1 MAKQAKGPRIT
12 AIDADGKETRIRAER
27 LRVEFG
33 HGRSLVL
40 SFPDMPWGD
49 LDVQASGDSDDAVAV
64 LSVRALASNHLSLR
78 ADLCHHPVEID
89 PIDLPESAPVPV
101 FRVRVTKAVDGADK
115 ANAPKKHQLRR
126 WAQAA
131 VQRNVDVG
139 IRLVGE
145 DEGRALNSE
154 YRGKDYATNVL
165 TFDYGAVGDE
175 RGAQAAARADAD
187 AVLEGDLVLC
197 VPVVVREAAE
207 QGKTLDA
214 HFAHLV
220 VHGMLHLQ
228 GHDHED
234 DAQAD
239 AMESLERVMLAALGY
254 PDPYA

>member
-1 MAKQAKGPRIT
+1 
-12 AIDADGKETRIRAER
+12 
-27 LRVEFG
+27 
-33 HGRSLVL
+33 
-40 SFPDMPWGD
+40 MP
-49 LDVQASGDSDDAVAV
+49 LP
-64 LSVRALASNHLSLR
+64 ALHLSLQITRFDGAPAHR
-78 ADLCHHPVEID
+78 AALARHRVARWLRHALDAGV
-89 PIDLPESAPVPV
+89 ESAEIT
-101 FRVRVTKAVDGADK
+101 VRVVDA
-115 ANAPKKHQLRR
+115 
-126 WAQAA
+126 
-131 VQRNVDVG
+131 
-139 IRLVGE
+139 
-145 DEGRALNSE
+145 DEGRQLNRD
-154 YRGKDYATNVL
+154 YRRKDYATNVL
-165 TFDYGAVGDE
+165 TFAYGAVGDE